1 MGLRAGYVGMTEGL
15 VCWRCGASLEALPV
29 PFGRRDEC
37 PACRADIHVCR
48 MCRHY
53 DTRVARACREPVA
66 DAVTDKDRSNFCNW
80 FQARAGAYAA
90 PEGREGDAAR
100 ARLEDL
106 FGLGSPPG
114 ASSETT
120 TPPSE
125 ADAARQALERL
136 FGGGPRSD
144 SD

>member
-1 MGLRAGYVGMTEGL
+1 
-15 VCWRCGASLEALPV
+15 
-29 PFGRRDEC
+29 
-37 PACRADIHVCR
+37 

-90 PEGREGDAAR
+90 PEGREADASR
-100 ARLEDL
+100 ARLGAL

-120 TPPSE
+120 APPSE